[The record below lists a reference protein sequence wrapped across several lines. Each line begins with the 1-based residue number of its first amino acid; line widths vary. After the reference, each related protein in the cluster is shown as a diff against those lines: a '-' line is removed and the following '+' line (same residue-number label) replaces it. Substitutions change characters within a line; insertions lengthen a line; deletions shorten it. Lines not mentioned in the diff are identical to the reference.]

1 MLSYEVWDLLQIG
14 EEAMTLKNF
23 VFTWPDGSTKEGPGT
38 SQEEAFKNLGFNP
51 SVMNTLESIEVE
63 PLVYN

>member
-1 MLSYEVWDLLQIG
+1 
-14 EEAMTLKNF
+14 MTLKNF